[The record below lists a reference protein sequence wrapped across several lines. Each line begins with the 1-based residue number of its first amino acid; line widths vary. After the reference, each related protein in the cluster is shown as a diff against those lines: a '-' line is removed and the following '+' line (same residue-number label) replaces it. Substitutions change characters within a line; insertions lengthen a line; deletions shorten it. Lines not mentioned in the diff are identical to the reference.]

1 MSQEFEHEPVMVNE
15 VLEGLAIKQDGVYV
29 DATFG
34 RGGHVRAILQHLG
47 PKGRIFAL
55 DKDPEALKAV
65 KLLADKRVVAKQ
77 GSFTMLQQWMAELD
91 LTGKV
96 QGILLDL
103 GVSSPQLDDAARGF
117 SFLREGPLDMRMDPS
132 QRLDAATWVNTAS
145 QEEIVKVLFEYG
157 EERFSRRIAA
167 AIVSARAEAPIET
180 TTQLAKI
187 ATDAN
192 PKWEKHKNPATRT
205 FQAIRIFINNE
216 LEELKICLEQCLEVL
231 AIGGRLAVISF
242 HSLEDRIVKR
252 FIQKQ
257 VTGGNFPAEL
267 PITAKELNIR
277 LKRVGGAIRAKE
289 EEITSNVRARSA
301 TLRIVEK
308 LS

>member
-1 MSQEFEHEPVMVNE
+1 MKQEFEHEPVLVTE

-55 DKDPEALKAV
+55 DKDPEALKSV
-65 KLLADKRVVAKQ
+65 ELLADERVVAKQ

-103 GVSSPQLDDAARGF
+103 GVSSPQLDDATRGF

-132 QRLDAATWVNTAS
+132 QQLDAATWVNTAPE
-145 QEEIVKVLFEYG
+145 EEIVKVLKEYG

-167 AIVSARAEAPIET
+167 AIVSARAAAPIET
-180 TTQLAKI
+180 TTQLAEI
-187 ATDAN
+187 AAKAN
-192 PKWEKHKNPATRT
+192 PKWEKYKHPATRT

-216 LEELKICLEQCLEVL
+216 LEELKTCLEQCLEVL

-257 VTGGNFPAEL
+257 VTGGDFPAEL
-267 PITAKELNIR
+267 PLTTQQLNIR
-277 LKRVGGAIRAKE
+277 LKRIGGAIKATDE
-289 EEITSNVRARSA
+289 EVRSNVRARSA
-301 TLRIVEK
+301 TLRLVEK

>member
-1 MSQEFEHEPVMVNE
+1 MKQEFEHEPVMVQE

-47 PKGRIFAL
+47 PKGRIFTL

-65 KLLADKRVVAKQ
+65 ELLADERVVAKQ
-77 GSFTMLQQWMAELD
+77 GSFTMLQQWMSELG

-132 QRLDAATWVNTAS
+132 QPLDAATWINKAA
-145 QEEIVKVLFEYG
+145 EEDIANVLYEYG

-167 AIVSARAEAPIET
+167 AIVRARAEAPIET

-192 PKWEKHKNPATRT
+192 PRWEKHKHPATRT
-205 FQAIRIFINNE
+205 FQGIRIFINNE

-231 AIGGRLAVISF
+231 AIGGRLAAISF

-252 FIQKQ
+252 FIKKQ
-257 VTGGNFPAEL
+257 VTGGDLPAEL
-267 PITAKELNIR
+267 PLTTQQLNICF
-277 LKRVGGAIRAKE
+277 KRIGGAIKATAE
-289 EEITSNVRARSA
+289 EVKSNVRARSA